1 MINLTTEFAGLE
13 LKNPIIA
20 GSSGL
25 TSSVESIKE
34 IEKAGAGAIVL
45 KSIFEEEITNEYDKI
60 LSQAN
65 SDDSYRLEDLDYFDF
80 KIKQDNLNNYI
91 KLIKDAKQSVS
102 IPIIASINC
111 VSSHEWTFFASKI
124 EKAGA
129 DALELNV
136 FLNPSDTSKTSAEK
150 EQLYFDI
157 IEKIT
162 STIQIPVILKMSFYF
177 TNLATMIKMLSETN
191 IKGLVLFNRFFSPDI
206 DINLNRII
214 PVNIFS
220 SENELSTS
228 LRWVAI
234 SSHGASCDIA
244 ASTGVHS
251 GEAVV
256 KQVLAG
262 ASAVQITSVMYKKGV
277 SVIKDLLAGIEK
289 YMNKNEYKSIEDF
302 KGLMNYKN
310 SQNPAQ
316 YERVQFMK
324 YFNEN
329 TTA

>member
-1 MINLTTEFAGLE
+1 MTNLTTEFAGLK

-25 TSSVESIKE
+25 TSSVENIIE
-34 IEKAGAGAIVL
+34 IEKAGAGAVVL

-60 LSQAN
+60 LSEAN
-65 SDDSYRLEDLDYFDF
+65 NNDSYRLEDLDYFDF
-80 KIKQDNLNNYI
+80 KIKQDNLNDYI
-91 KLIKDAKQSVS
+91 SLIQGAKKVVS
-102 IPIIASINC
+102 IPVIASINC

-136 FLNPSDTSKTSAEK
+136 FLNPSDTSKTSTEK
-150 EQLYFDI
+150 EQIYFDI
-157 IEKIT
+157 IDKIT
-162 STIQIPVILKMSFYF
+162 STLKIPVILKMSYYF
-177 TNLATMIKMLSETN
+177 TNLGLMIQKISETN

-206 DINLNRII
+206 DIRTNKII

-220 SENELSTS
+220 TENELSTS

-234 SSHGASCDIA
+234 SSHNAKCNIA

-251 GEAVV
+251 SDAVI
-256 KQVLAG
+256 KQILAG
-262 ASAVQITSVMYKKGV
+262 ADAVQIASVMYKKGI
-277 SVIKDLLAGIEK
+277 SVIQELVEGLNK
-289 YMNKNEYKSIEDF
+289 YMQENNYEKISSF

-316 YERVQFMK
+316 YERAQFMK
-324 YFNEN
+324 YFNEK
-329 TTA
+329 TEA

>member
-1 MINLTTEFAGLE
+1 MINITTEFAGLK

-25 TSSVESIKE
+25 TSSVKSIKE
-34 IEKAGAGAIVL
+34 IEKAGAAAIVL

-60 LSQAN
+60 LSEAN
-65 SDDSYRLEDLDYFDF
+65 NDDSYRLEDLDYFDF

-91 KLIKDAKQSVS
+91 KLIKDAKDAVS
-102 IPIIASINC
+102 IPIIASVNC

-124 EKAGA
+124 EQAGA

-136 FLNPSDTSKTSAEK
+136 FLNPSDTSKTSEEK
-150 EQLYFDI
+150 EQIYFDI
-157 IEKIT
+157 IDKIT
-162 STIQIPVILKMSFYF
+162 STIKIPVILKMSYYF
-177 TNLATMIKMLSETN
+177 TNLGKMIQKLSETN

-206 DINLNRII
+206 DLNSNKII

-220 SENELSTS
+220 TENELSTS

-234 SSHGASCDIA
+234 SSHNASCNIA
-244 ASTGVHS
+244 ASTGVHT
-251 GEAVV
+251 GKGVI
-256 KQVLAG
+256 KQILAG
-262 ASAVQITSVMYKKGV
+262 ADAVQVASILYKKGV
-277 SVIKDLLAGIEK
+277 SEIKELLKDIEG
-289 YMNKNEYKSIEDF
+289 YMEEKGYSNISDF

-316 YERVQFMK
+316 YERAQFMK

>member
-1 MINLTTEFAGLE
+1 MINLKTEFAGLQ

-25 TSSVESIKE
+25 TSSVENIKE
-34 IEKAGAGAIVL
+34 IEKAGAAAVVL
-45 KSIFEEEITNEYDKI
+45 KSIFEEEITNEYEKI
-60 LSQAN
+60 LNEAN
-65 SDDSYRLEDLDYFDF
+65 SDDSYRFEDLDYFDF

-91 KLIKDAKQSVS
+91 KLIKDTKAAVS
-102 IPIIASINC
+102 IPVIASVNC

-124 EKAGA
+124 EHAGA

-136 FLNPSDTSKTSAEK
+136 FLNPSDTSKTSEEK
-150 EQLYFDI
+150 EQIYFDI
-157 IEKIT
+157 IDKIT
-162 STIQIPVILKMSFYF
+162 STIKIPVILKMSYYF
-177 TNLATMIKMLSETN
+177 TSLGKMIQKLSETN

-206 DINLNRII
+206 DLNSNKII

-220 SENELSTS
+220 TENELSTS

-234 SSHGASCDIA
+234 SSHDASCNIA
-244 ASTGVHS
+244 ASTGIHS

-256 KQVLAG
+256 KQILAG
-262 ASAVQITSVMYKKGV
+262 AEAVQVASVLYKKGI
-277 SVIKDLLAGIEK
+277 SVIKDLLADVEK
-289 YMNKNEYKSIEDF
+289 YMNSKEYNSIEDF